1 MAEIINILIIEP
13 NALIRQTLHRYFRN
27 SQVFKVIGKAHDA
40 KIANIRTHSVLPD
53 IIIFD
58 YADSHES
65 NLNHLKNIFSGFFI
79 PILFFSTKSLEEVS
93 QIASELGSLDWSLI
107 EKPNASLANETTR
120 LLPEIEKQLRE
131 LYLSS
136 IMRIEN
142 FKKSNKANRNYIT
155 SIKKLNSAKPISKQK
170 KVDLICDKVI
180 SIGASTG
187 GTTALLKIFSSLP
200 KSIPGIVAVIHMPIR
215 FTGSFAARLDKL
227 CEISIVE
234 AKDRQ
239 EIKCGQVIIARG
251 DRHLRVKKIGNRIFT
266 ELGGTEQVN
275 GHCPSVDVLF
285 KSIAD
290 ELGASGVG
298 VILTGMGKDGAAG
311 LGEIMRSGGLTI
323 AQDEGSSAVYGMP
336 KAAVDDGAVQEL
348 LPLDKI
354 ASRLAEKSC
363 R

>member
-13 NALIRQTLHRYFRN
+13 NALIRQTLHRYFKN
-27 SQVFKVIGKAHDA
+27 SKVFKVIGKAHDA
-40 KIANIRTHSVLPD
+40 KLAKIRAESVLPD

-58 YADSHES
+58 YADNDES
-65 NLNHLKNIFSGFFI
+65 SLANLKEIFNGFFI
-79 PILFFSTKSLEEVS
+79 PVVFFSTKSLEEVS
-93 QIASELGSLDWSLI
+93 KIANELGSLDWSLI
-107 EKPNASLANETTR
+107 KKPNTSLADGTTR
-120 LLPEIEKQLRE
+120 LLPEIEKQLNE
-131 LYLSS
+131 LHLSS

-142 FKKSNKANRNYIT
+142 FKKSNQGTRNSTT
-155 SIKKLNSAKPISKQK
+155 SFKKLNLSKPVSKK
-170 KVDLICDKVI
+170 KKEDIICDKVI
-180 SIGASTG
+180 SFGASTG

-227 CEISIVE
+227 CEIDVVE
-234 AKDRQ
+234 AMDRQ

-285 KSIAD
+285 KSVAD

-311 LGEIMRSGGLTI
+311 LGDIMRSGGLTI

-348 LPLDKI
+348 LPLDEI
-354 ASRLAEKSC
+354 ASRLAENYFL
-363 R
+363 